1 MQRMLVQNGMTLNV
15 PTLDEYGRAV
25 YQNKTL
31 NVKIPKGIAEGQQ
44 IRLAGQGLPG
54 YNGGENG
61 DLYLKIKFHDQP
73 DLYVKKQERRISN
86 NRCQT
91 LGSRIGRQNHR
102 PYRFR
107 PLTGQSA
114 CQQPKR

>member
-1 MQRMLVQNGMTLNV
+1 MTLNV

-61 DLYLKIKFHDQP
+61 DLILKNQVPMTNLIYTSKTGKTYIKQ
-73 DLYVKKQERRISN
+73 
-86 NRCQT
+86 
-91 LGSRIGRQNHR
+91 
-102 PYRFR
+102 
-107 PLTGQSA
+107 
-114 CQQPKR
+114 